1 MAPTLG
7 SSDDRLIARC
17 CTEAPRLAFAGVVR
31 VLEEACPNAVP
42 IGHQGPPRDEAM
54 RFRLNVSLGFSAS
67 DITRIEAVDDD
78 GSGFEG
84 YEITTNFLGIVGTD
98 SPLPAYY
105 TDEIL
110 ADDDEPGA
118 VTVFLDCFH
127 HRLLSL
133 VARGLTKY
141 RHAAS
146 YRWSGDDPISRDLR
160 LLGGDVAAR
169 DPQPLSGG
177 SLVRY
182 TCALIRP
189 IRSGSELETVLRT
202 HFEDLSITLTPCV
215 ARWIPVPT
223 DQRCG
228 LGHSNSTLG
237 IDVTIGDEV
246 LDRTCTYALRI
257 GPVTRDAF
265 QRLLP
270 GGDLHAELR
279 ALLGRLESEGLDCLL
294 TLELEPGAAPDVVL
308 DGRRHI
314 AGNRLGWSTWLGRD
328 PDTPATVTILLESA

>member
-1 MAPTLG
+1 MAPTPG
-7 SSDDRLIARC
+7 SSDDQLIARC
-17 CTEAPRLAFAGVVR
+17 RTEARRLPFAGVVR
-31 VLEEACPNAVP
+31 VLEEGCPAAVP
-42 IGHQGPPRDEAM
+42 VGHQGPPREEAL

-67 DITRIEAVDDD
+67 DITQIEAVEDD
-78 GSGFEG
+78 GSGFVG
-84 YEITTNFLGIVGTD
+84 FEITTNFLGIVGTD

-110 ADDDEPGA
+110 ADDAEPGP
-118 VTVFLDCFH
+118 VTTFLDCFH

-133 VARGLTKY
+133 TARGLSKY

-146 YRWSGDDPISRDLR
+146 YRWSGQDAISRDLR
-160 LLGGDVAAR
+160 LLAGDIAGR
-169 DPQPLSGG
+169 DPDPLSGG
-177 SLVRY
+177 ALVRF
-182 TCALIRP
+182 TPSLMRP
-189 IRSGSELETVLRT
+189 IRSADDLEAVLRT
-202 HFEDLSITLTPCV
+202 HFEDLPITLMPCV

-228 LGHSNSTLG
+228 LGDRNSTLG

-246 LDRTCTYALRI
+246 LDRTCTYGLHI
-257 GPVTRDAF
+257 GPVARDVF

-279 ALLGRLESEGLDCLL
+279 TLLERLEREGLDCLL

-308 DGRRHI
+308 DGRPQI